1 MSDTMIVL
9 NRGEINAS
17 DKVLISEQKVVSAD
31 AHKIIPDGYRII
43 TLKEVLLHYTTDS
56 DFRAYLSE
64 NNIVWIGKKGI
75 ESNGFHE
82 ILEDLSFSKIGRE
95 AYLAL
100 PMQFRSY
107 HTPGQERIG
116 VAVHDN
122 GYGYNSLSI
131 DGFLGSTSYK
141 AKVMYVPIKE
151 ELKEHMANAQR
162 G

>member
-1 MSDTMIVL
+1 MMVL
-9 NRGEINAS
+9 NRGETNAS
-17 DKVLISEQKVVSAD
+17 HKVLISEQKVVSAD

-64 NNIVWIGKKGI
+64 NNKVWIGKMGV

-82 ILEDLSFSKIGRE
+82 ICEDLSFSKIGRE
-95 AYLAL
+95 AYIAL

-107 HTPGQERIG
+107 HTAGPERIG
-116 VAVHDN
+116 AAVHDN
-122 GYGYNSLSI
+122 GYGYNSLNI

-141 AKVMYVPIKE
+141 AKVMYVPAKE
-151 ELKEHMANAQR
+151 ELKEHIVNVQR